1 MARTATPLKLKDRL
15 DKLDAPAAV
24 TALRPETLA
33 NPTPPEEPSAGGEG
47 RKGKKATVGHFS
59 EDMSR
64 KLNAMAA
71 MEGRTLQS
79 CMGEAWDMW
88 LASRGENPFNQR

>member
-1 MARTATPLKLKDRL
+1 MAKTATPMKLKDRL
-15 DKLDAPAAV
+15 ESLDDARPAAV
-24 TALRPETLA
+24 TTLRPESLA
-33 NPTPPEEPSAGGEG
+33 ATTQDAPTGGDS

-59 EDMSR
+59 EAMSR

-79 CMGEAWDMW
+79 IMGEAWDMW
-88 LASRGENPFNQR
+88 LENRGERPFNER

>member
-1 MARTATPLKLKDRL
+1 MARAATSLKLKDRL
-15 DKLDAPAAV
+15 DKLDTAAPV
-24 TALRPETLA
+24 TSLRPETLA
-33 NPTPPEEPSAGGEG
+33 TTPTPEEPSAGGES

-88 LASRGENPFNQR
+88 LKSRGAEPFNQR